1 MEMQANLDLIW
12 ILISAALVMF
22 MQAGFTMLESGM
34 VRAKNSYNVAIKN
47 VSDFCIAVLG
57 FWLIGFGLMF
67 GLEGNSFFGLS
78 GFYGSEVEK
87 PFDMAFFIFQATF
100 VGTAATIV
108 SGAVAERAKFSAY
121 LLMSLMVC
129 TFIYP
134 ISGHW
139 AWGSALGAET
149 EGWLEA
155 KGFIDFAGSS
165 VVHSVGGWL
174 ALAGVLV
181 LGPRIG
187 RFDANG
193 KPQEIHGH
201 NLSLAALGVFIL
213 FFGWFGFNGGSA
225 LAADASVPGIVLNTV
240 LAATAGGAVALIV
253 SMLLGH
259 GKVSVQATLNGILA
273 GLVSVTAGCMVLE
286 PGGALLVGGLGAA
299 VVYFADYL
307 LLHKLK
313 CDDPVGAIAV
323 HGVGGAWG
331 TLALALFAPVT
342 SLPTGSH
349 WAQFMVQAQ
358 GVLAYFAWAFC
369 CGLVVFTVLKQL
381 LSIRV
386 SEKDEIQG
394 LNVSEHG
401 AKTVWLDTMRTMQ
414 EVIQTKNLGLR
425 APVEYSTEA
434 GETAMAFNQLLE
446 HFERSVL
453 DMSQVATSVHSHAQS
468 IFEKG
473 ADAEQGTMMQMQNT
487 QGVSG
492 LMEVMLERAKTV
504 KSQAE
509 DGMEHANEANQTIH
523 ENVENIQ
530 SLTNQIEQL
539 NVELNQASE
548 RANALTDKA
557 DSITKVVELV
567 RTIADQTNLLALN
580 AAVEAARAGESG
592 RGFAVVSDEVRNL
605 ATRAQNAT
613 SQIQKEIAELQ
624 EECTITVQ
632 QLRERAQSASYTAE
646 DSRKTRESLVGVI
659 NAIDSLK
666 DLSNIVL
673 ESSNDQFTEA
683 KRVQSDIASVAG
695 ISQTTHELS
704 NVIKEDST
712 KLLGDIERF
721 DSEVKEFQVGQHK
734 APVVLASKAAV
745 AEENSNVLEEPEK
758 DEAQT
763 DNVELF

>member
-1 MEMQANLDLIW
+1 METQLNLDLTW
-12 ILISAALVMF
+12 ILLSAALVML

-47 VSDFCIAVLG
+47 ISDFCVAVLA
-57 FWLIGFGLMF
+57 FWLLGFGLMF
-67 GLEGNSFFGLS
+67 GLNGNAFIGTSGFFGT
-78 GFYGSEVEK
+78 EVIN
-87 PFDMAFFIFQATF
+87 PRDMAYFIFQATF

-108 SGAVAERAKFSAY
+108 SGAVAERMKFSAY
-121 LLMSLMVC
+121 LMVSLLVSVLV
-129 TFIYP
+129 YP
-134 ISGHW
+134 IAGHW

-149 EGWLEA
+149 GGWLEA
-155 KGFIDFAGSS
+155 KGFVDFAGSS
-165 VVHSVGGWL
+165 VVHSLGGWI

-213 FFGWFGFNGGSA
+213 FFGWFGFNGGSS
-225 LAADASVPGIVLNTV
+225 LAADKSVPGIILNTI
-240 LAATAGGAVALIV
+240 LAATAGGAVSLIAG
-253 SMLLGH
+253 LLWSH
-259 GKVSVQATLNGILA
+259 GKVSVQVTLNGILA
-273 GLVSVTAGCMVLE
+273 GLVSITAGCAVVE
-286 PGGALLVGGLGAA
+286 PSGALLIGGLGAA
-299 VVYFADYL
+299 VVYLGDYL

-331 TLALALFAPVT
+331 TLALALFAPVEN
-342 SLPTGSH
+342 LPAGSH
-349 WAQFMVQAQ
+349 WAQLMVQAQ
-358 GVLAYFAWAFC
+358 GVLAYFAWAFF
-369 CGLVVFTVLKQL
+369 CGLAVFMVLKHVF
-381 LSIRV
+381 SIRV
-386 SEKDEIQG
+386 SEQDEIQG

-414 EVIQTKNLGLR
+414 EVIQTKNLSLR

-434 GETAMAFNQLLE
+434 GETAMAFNQLLD
-446 HFERSVL
+446 HFEQSIQ
-453 DMSQVATSVHSHAQS
+453 DMADVAGLVHTHAQS

-473 ADAEQGTMMQMQNT
+473 ADAEQGTLMQMQNT
-487 QGVSG
+487 QSVSE
-492 LMEVMLERAKTV
+492 LMDNMLERAETV
-504 KSQAE
+504 RTQAE
-509 DGMEHANEANQTIH
+509 DGVEHASEANKTIH
-523 ENVENIQ
+523 ENVEKIQ

-539 NVELNQASE
+539 NVELNEASE

-613 SQIQKEIAELQ
+613 SQIQEEIAELQ
-624 EECTITVQ
+624 QECGITVQ
-632 QLRERAQSASYTAE
+632 RLKQRAQSANHTAE

-659 NAIDSLK
+659 DAIDSLK
-666 DLSNIVL
+666 ELSKVVFQ
-673 ESSNDQFTEA
+673 SSNDQFAEA
-683 KRVQSDIASVAG
+683 QRVQTNIASITG
-695 ISQTTHELS
+695 ISHTSHELS

-712 KLLGDIERF
+712 KLLNDIKLF
-721 DSEVKEFQVGQHK
+721 DSEVNEFHVGEHQ
-734 APVVLASKAAV
+734 AITEVV
-745 AEENSNVLEEPEK
+745 AEESSVVKKEPRE
-758 DEAQT
+758 DSQDA